1 MTFGY
6 CHLSIV
12 PLREE
17 PSDKSQ
23 MHSQL
28 LFGDV
33 FEVLETV
40 SDNWI
45 KIKNAYDSYEGYIDP
60 KQQIPI
66 DSVDYIKLQ
75 EPERVN
81 KDLLLL
87 NTKLGDFLIPP
98 GCSFKSITKNEDSF
112 VIGANGNIEL
122 FKALPR
128 EEIIEMT
135 KVFLNAP
142 YLWGGKT
149 IFGVDCSGFTQTVY
163 KMAGYKLLRDA
174 SQQATQGETLNFIEE
189 ALPGDLAFFDNEEGQ
204 IIHVGIILH
213 DNKIMHAS
221 GKVRIDKIDHHGI
234 FNEDLGKY
242 THKLRLIK
250 QLTE

>member
-1 MTFGY
+1 MTFGF
-6 CHLSIV
+6 CHLSII

-23 MHSQL
+23 MVSQL

-33 FEVLETV
+33 FEILETV
-40 SDNWI
+40 SDTWI
-45 KIKNAYDSYEGYIDP
+45 KIKNAYDSYIGYIDP
-60 KQQIPI
+60 KQQIYI

-81 KDLLLL
+81 KDLILL

-98 GCSFKSITKNEDSF
+98 GCSFKNILENEDSF

-122 FKALPR
+122 FKASSR
-128 EEIIEMT
+128 KVIIEMT

-149 IFGVDCSGFTQTVY
+149 IFGVDCSGLTQTVY
-163 KMAGYKLLRDA
+163 KMAGFKLLRDA
-174 SQQATQGETLNFIEE
+174 SQQASQGETLSFIEE
-189 ALPGDLAFFDNEEGQ
+189 ALPGDLAFFDNEEG
-204 IIHVGIILH
+204 IITHVGILLSK
-213 DNKIMHAS
+213 NKILHAS
-221 GKVRIDKIDHHGI
+221 GKVRLDKIDHQGI

-242 THKLRLIK
+242 THTLRLIK
-250 QLTE
+250 RIIE